1 MLSTELL
8 DRSTIMD
15 LQQMMVDG
23 RLTSQHLVRFY
34 LKQIATHNQYINA
47 VIEINPEA
55 IFIAEGL
62 DRERKQRGTRGLL
75 HGIPI
80 LLKDNIN
87 TGDHMHTCAG
97 SEALASSFGMNDATL
112 VKNLREAGAVILGK
126 TNMTEWANF
135 MSENMPNGYSSRGGQ
150 VLNPYGPGT
159 LDVGGSSSGSAVAVA
174 CHFATAAIGT
184 ETNGSI
190 LSPSSS
196 NAGVGIKPTLGT
208 VSRSG
213 IIPISYSQ
221 DTAGPMARN
230 VTDAAIILGVIS
242 GTDPNDATT
251 FNVTPNQDYTPFL
264 LPTLFEEFRIG
275 IPKKGYYD
283 SMHLEE
289 QIKMDQ
295 AIEELKQGGCT
306 IVEVTEITPRQE
318 ELEENYEVLLH
329 EFKAGVNSYLARETR
344 SSAHMSLD
352 TIIEYYNRTKE
363 STSRYGHSLLEKS
376 NDTSGLLTEPAYLSS
391 RLFDLKYAKED
402 GLDCLFESEKM
413 DALLFAGSY
422 GSTLPAK
429 AGYPSITV
437 PAGYTSNNKPFGITF
452 TGKPYSEPQLIK
464 LAYMYEQQTS
474 YRKLPNF
481 LSKNDALS

>member
-1 MLSTELL
+1 MLSTESL
-8 DRSTIMD
+8 DRLTIKD
-15 LQQMMVDG
+15 LQQLMFEG
-23 RLTSQHLVRFY
+23 QLTSQHLVRFY
-34 LKQIATHNQYINA
+34 LEQIASHNPHINA

-62 DRERKQRGTRGLL
+62 DRERKQRGSRGHL

-87 TGDHMHTCAG
+87 TGDHMHTSAG
-97 SEALASSFGMNDATL
+97 SDALASSFGKNDATL
-112 VKNLREAGAVILGK
+112 VKKLRDAGAVILGK

-135 MSENMPNGYSSRGGQ
+135 MSETMPNGYSSRGGQ
-150 VLNPYGPGT
+150 VLNPYGPGI
-159 LDVGGSSSGSAVAVA
+159 LDVGGSSSGSAAAVA

-196 NAGVGIKPTLGT
+196 NAGVGIKPTIGT

-221 DTAGPMARN
+221 DIAGPMTRN
-230 VTDAAIILGVIS
+230 VTDAAIILGIIS
-242 GTDPNDATT
+242 GEDPNDATT
-251 FNVTPNQDYTPFL
+251 FNVTANQDYTPYL

-283 SMHLEE
+283 TMHPEE
-289 QIKMDQ
+289 QVKMDQ
-295 AIEELKQGGCT
+295 AIEELKRAGCA
-306 IVEVTEITPRQE
+306 IVEVEEITPRQE
-318 ELEENYEVLLH
+318 ELENDYEVLLH

-344 SSAHMSLD
+344 SSTYISLD
-352 TIIEYYNRTKE
+352 SIIDYYNRRKE
-363 STSRYGHSLLEKS
+363 TTSRYGHSLLEKS
-376 NDTSGLLTEPAYLSS
+376 NDTSGLLTDPTYLSS
-391 RLFDLKYAKED
+391 RLCDLKYAKEE
-402 GLDCLFESEKM
+402 GLDCLFETKKI

-437 PAGYTSNNKPFGITF
+437 PAGFTSNNKPFGITF
-452 TGKPYSEPQLIK
+452 TGKAYSEPQLIK
-464 LAYMYEQQTS
+464 LAYMYEQQTLH
-474 YRKLPNF
+474 RKLPDF
-481 LSKNDALS
+481 SR